1 MAIISKL
8 LNIPVTL
15 SIKLWPVLNRLML
28 KSCGVK
34 MGKGICIPGRIYV
47 MGGGNISISDDFYF
61 SSGNAV
67 NPISSNLRGSLYVED
82 GAQLSI
88 GNHVGMSSTRIW
100 VSQAITIGDHVNI
113 GGGTLI
119 TDTDAHPLDWK
130 DRRNNRGKVLSAP
143 VIIEDDVW
151 IGAQCIILK
160 GVTIG
165 ARTVIG
171 AGSVVT
177 HSIPADCIA
186 AGNPCRI
193 LRKTKD

>member
-1 MAIISKL
+1 MVIISKL

-34 MGKGICIPGRIYV
+34 LGKSICIPGRIYV
-47 MGGGNISISDDFYF
+47 MGGGNISIGDDFYF

-67 NPISSNLRGSLYVED
+67 NPISSNLRGTLYVED
-82 GAQLSI
+82 GAQLTI

-100 VSQAITIGDHVNI
+100 ASQAITIGNHVNI

-130 DRRNNRGKVLSAP
+130 YRRNNTGQVLSAP

-165 ARTVIG
+165 TRTVIG

-186 AGNPCRI
+186 AGNPCKV
-193 LRKTKD
+193 LRKN

>member
-67 NPISSNLRGSLYVED
+67 NPISSNLRGTLYVED

>member
-67 NPISSNLRGSLYVED
+67 NPISSNLRGTLYVED

-113 GGGTLI
+113 GGV
-119 TDTDAHPLDWK
+119 H
-130 DRRNNRGKVLSAP
+130 
-143 VIIEDDVW
+143 
-151 IGAQCIILK
+151 
-160 GVTIG
+160 
-165 ARTVIG
+165 
-171 AGSVVT
+171 
-177 HSIPADCIA
+177 
-186 AGNPCRI
+186 
-193 LRKTKD
+193 

>member
-1 MAIISKL
+1 MVIISKL

-34 MGKGICIPGRIYV
+34 LGKSICIPGRIYV
-47 MGGGNISISDDFYF
+47 MGGGNISIGDDFYF

-82 GAQLSI
+82 GAQLTI

-100 VSQAITIGDHVNI
+100 VSQAITIGNHVNV

-119 TDTDAHPLDWK
+119 TDTDAHPLDWE
-130 DRRNNRGKVLSAP
+130 DRRNNTGQVLSAP

-186 AGNPCRI
+186 AGNPCKV
-193 LRKTKD
+193 LRKN